1 MNFQKNDDN
10 KNEVPKDGS
19 KVSRALFYLRRDLQ
33 TAYSNPLVIKWSLW
47 WALATCGFYQVLYY
61 TQIIWEEIIAESGQ
75 SLYNGAVEALYTII
89 GALSALAL
97 STLRLNW
104 NLLGPPALATCALVQ
119 AATIY
124 IIAATNDLWVA
135 YACYIICL
143 AAYQAL
149 VTIAR
154 YKF

>member
-1 MNFQKNDDN
+1 M
-10 KNEVPKDGS
+10 
-19 KVSRALFYLRRDLQ
+19 SRAIFYLRRDLQ
-33 TAYSNPLVIKWSLW
+33 TAYTNPLVVKWSLW
-47 WALATCGFYQVLYY
+47 WALATCGFYQVLNY
-61 TQIIWEEIIAESGQ
+61 TQLIWEEIHAVSGQ
-75 SLYNGAVEALYTII
+75 NYYNGAVEALYTII

-104 NLLGPPALATCALVQ
+104 NLLGPPALAACALVQ

-124 IIAATNDLWVA
+124 IIATTYDLWVA
-135 YACYIICL
+135 YACYIVCL

-154 YKF
+154 Y